1 MSSAPETMFKSTVLV
16 NVYEHLEDKEHTFGT
31 GFFFR
36 FNNINGKN
44 VIAIVTNKHV
54 VEKGVHYTFFFRPV
68 NASGIKQIV
77 VRDAKDGWIY
87 HDTYDL
93 AVMPIAYLLD
103 HADPVKESTGLS
115 ASCIEEALIPNA
127 EDVKHLSYIEEIM
140 MMGYP
145 DYIIDGVNNLPIA
158 RRGITAIPYKY
169 NFDNKSLFLAD
180 IASYGGSSG
189 SPVFLYNHQP
199 CIEDNNFYINKERFF
214 LLGIMTGGYNHKIRI
229 ADDIIKI
236 PNGVGCVIKS
246 ERLLDF
252 KPKLQECTYDLCPPG
267 IIR

>member
-1 MSSAPETMFKSTVLV
+1 MNTPEKMFKSTVLV
-16 NVYEHLEDKEHTFGT
+16 NVYEHLEDKEYTFGT
-31 GFFFR
+31 GFFFK

-54 VEKGVHYTFFFRPV
+54 VEKGVHYTFFFRPM
-68 NASGIKQIV
+68 NASGIKQII

-93 AVMPIAYLLD
+93 AVMPIAYLLNHKD
-103 HADPVKESTGLS
+103 IGQESTGLS
-115 ASCIEEALIPNA
+115 ASCLEEALIPNA
-127 EDVKHLSYIEEIM
+127 EDVKNLLHIEEII

-145 DYIIDGVNNLPIA
+145 DHVIDVVNNLPIA

-169 NFDNKSLFLAD
+169 NFNGESLFLAD

-199 CIEDNNFYINKERFF
+199 YMEESNFCINKERFF
-214 LLGIMTGGYNHKIRI
+214 LLGIMTEVYEHKIRI

-236 PNGVGCVIKS
+236 PNGVGCAIKS

-267 IIR
+267 IIC